1 VPAHW
6 TAPLLL
12 LFAALAPPLC
22 SADAI
27 AGSVK
32 NVQGAAF
39 VRRGTERLPVREGMH
54 LVVNDVLETA
64 ADGRLG
70 VILQDGTRLAL
81 GPNAELRMD
90 KFVYQPVEGKFG
102 LLLRL
107 SRGALAYISGKIAQ
121 FSTDS
126 ASVETP
132 AGVIGLRGTHF
143 AVSIEGM

>member
-1 VPAHW
+1 VSWPAV
-6 TAPLLL
+6 
-12 LFAALAPPLC
+12 C
-22 SADAI
+22 ADAT

-32 NVQGAAF
+32 TVQGAAF
-39 VRRGTERLPVREGMH
+39 ARRGAERLPMREGMH
-54 LVVNDVLETA
+54 LVVNDVLETG

-90 KFVYQPVEGKFG
+90 QFVYQPVDGKFG

-121 FSTDS
+121 FSAES
-126 ASVETP
+126 VKVETP